1 MNFQIHLYDFD
12 QNLGASP
19 IICELSLS
27 CLWCDDMP
35 GSKEK
40 RRLGGLADCGWV
52 GGGGGLWGG
61 SPLRGE
67 GRSTKY
73 CTSDGG

>member
-12 QNLGASP
+12 KNLGASP

-40 RRLGGLADCGWV
+40 GRAGGAWRLRVGGVGGL
-52 GGGGGLWGG
+52 LGG